1 MSRFTNAFCNLILFG
16 AALALATPTLAGQTP
31 PTPTTTPTPTATP
44 TATATLTPTAT
55 PTPTTTP
62 TPTATLAPP
71 VCGNGIL
78 EPGEHCD
85 PPLTEEGAAQCG
97 GFDNVCFGGRFG
109 FPCTCGHV
117 DLWGCDIDKK
127 CSVGGSEPADQCEAM
142 PGDEVTYTYIVGPVS
157 AYTAT
162 VEVTDDKLGV
172 VATDL
177 VVPILG
183 VVEFSVTATIF
194 ETTTNTAWITAA
206 SNTAC
211 QLPSAG
217 ASVTVTVPTPTPTLT
232 PTPTQTLTPTPTP
245 TATAEPTCSDLWLP
259 SMICTIGKGQSPSN
273 NPKVSMCITGNIVD
287 PGSLG
292 NTAHRIPVCAGTEVS
307 VVVTDLT
314 GTPAVSAGGSLSCNS
329 AGCTGVVNVTEKFIV
344 NSADG
349 KDTDRMTLLPQP

>member
-1 MSRFTNAFCNLILFG
+1 M
-16 AALALATPTLAGQTP
+16 
-31 PTPTTTPTPTATP
+31 
-44 TATATLTPTAT
+44 
-55 PTPTTTP
+55 
-62 TPTATLAPP
+62 
-71 VCGNGIL
+71 
-78 EPGEHCD
+78 
-85 PPLTEEGAAQCG
+85 
-97 GFDNVCFGGRFG
+97 CFEGRFG

-183 VVEFSVTATIF
+183 VVEFTVTTTIF

-206 SNTAC
+206 SSAAC

-217 ASVTVTVPTPTPTLT
+217 ASVTVTVPGGPTH
-232 PTPTQTLTPTPTP
+232 TPTP
-245 TATAEPTCSDLWLP
+245 TATLTPTATPTATPTPPSEPPCAYIWETSI
-259 SMICTIGKGQSPSN
+259 ICTMGKGQSPSN

-292 NTAHRIPVCAGTEVS
+292 DTAHRIPVCAGTEVR

-329 AGCTGVVNVTEKFIV
+329 AGCTGVVYATEKFIV

>member
-1 MSRFTNAFCNLILFG
+1 
-16 AALALATPTLAGQTP
+16 
-31 PTPTTTPTPTATP
+31 
-44 TATATLTPTAT
+44 
-55 PTPTTTP
+55 
-62 TPTATLAPP
+62 
-71 VCGNGIL
+71 
-78 EPGEHCD
+78 
-85 PPLTEEGAAQCG
+85 
-97 GFDNVCFGGRFG
+97 
-109 FPCTCGHV
+109 
-117 DLWGCDIDKK
+117 
-127 CSVGGSEPADQCEAM
+127 M

-183 VVEFSVTATIF
+183 VVEFTVTTTIF

-217 ASVTVTVPTPTPTLT
+217 ASVTVTVPGGPTHTPTPTATLTPTATPTLT
-232 PTPTQTLTPTPTP
+232 PTSTPTLTPTP
-245 TATAEPTCSDLWLP
+245 TATAEPTCSDLWLS

-292 NTAHRIPVCAGTEVS
+292 DTAHRIPVCAGTEAS

-349 KDTDRMTLLPQP
+349 KDTDRRTLLPQP